1 MLYRAQVQITFQS
14 NNKEKRAFEMDQ
26 LNLKTSE
33 ARRKRSGR
41 NKPSNL
47 LQENKMKIFG
57 KKISFGWKLRN
68 FLKPNSYDKKRD
80 LINNEDME
88 SEEVTKDE
96 KQTFLQ
102 CLFSFKSHKRHN
114 IEEEEITDVPQGE
127 MTESI
132 AASEDKFSRS
142 KHEEENEVSLNE
154 AENKNSKNHKISNEI
169 LKDETMTEDDVFI
182 ESNQSP
188 VIIESRELCFKLD
201 NKIESLEDIP
211 ESSNT
216 QCSQNEISRDSK
228 FAPTPSQSG
237 GSIIGFFRKILNSR
251 KYKKKRSVD
260 VPTKDN
266 STKQTASSSFNTEE
280 DKKRLTESISSSS
293 SLSLSLS
300 ENMMDLT
307 SLIDFADGV
316 LLLDTA
322 GDKKTGKE
330 NLNIDDFQNN
340 FFRGCETSSVCH
352 ISSESEKIA
361 ETFAEDK
368 TTDECFT
375 IDEDNDNNRQTNETE
390 VYIVDEHK
398 DANECIEDSEY
409 ENTDLE
415 VNRSSES
422 EILCKNENYNGESL
436 HLEEA

>member
-47 LQENKMKIFG
+47 QQENKMKIFG

-96 KQTFLQ
+96 KQAFLQ
-102 CLFSFKSHKRHN
+102 CLFSFKNHKRHN

-132 AASEDKFSRS
+132 AAGEDKFSRS
-142 KHEEENEVSLNE
+142 KHENEVSLNE
-154 AENKNSKNHKISNEI
+154 AESKNSKNHKISNEI

-340 FFRGCETSSVCH
+340 FFRGCETSSMCH

-398 DANECIEDSEY
+398 DANEC
-409 ENTDLE
+409 
-415 VNRSSES
+415 ES

>member
-47 LQENKMKIFG
+47 QQENKMKIFG

-96 KQTFLQ
+96 KQAFLQ
-102 CLFSFKSHKRHN
+102 CLFSFKNHKRHN

-132 AASEDKFSRS
+132 AAGEDKFSRS
-142 KHEEENEVSLNE
+142 KHENEVSLNE
-154 AENKNSKNHKISNEI
+154 AESKNSKNHKISNEI

-216 QCSQNEISRDSK
+216 QNEISRDSK

-340 FFRGCETSSVCH
+340 FFRGCETSSMCH

-398 DANECIEDSEY
+398 DANEC
-409 ENTDLE
+409 
-415 VNRSSES
+415 ES